1 MDPYL
6 VAFLVIVGLGIVF
19 AYGYYLRE
27 KHEHLRAIESGI
39 CPKCGQKT
47 IVLSDQRGTG
57 CGSKMV
63 SFYCEACGYEN
74 TFNV

>member
-1 MDPYL
+1 MDIYL
-6 VAFLVIVGLGIVF
+6 ILFLVIVGVGSVAVYAL
-19 AYGYYLRE
+19 YLKE

-39 CPKCGQKT
+39 CPKCRQKS
-47 IVLSDQRGTG
+47 IVLTDQRGTG

-63 SFYCEACGYEN
+63 SFRCEACGYEN